1 MRQPLYEG
9 AQISRLEG
17 DILIMSF
24 IIRWGFEEKGIEH
37 LLRLL
42 DCHMPTALLGSRY
55 LFL

>member
-1 MRQPLYEG
+1 VRQPLYEG